1 MIRNIVFDM
10 GKVLV
15 DYSGMPV
22 CLHFTDNEALAKR
35 ICTAVFDSSEWVL
48 LDMGV
53 IKEKDGIEKMISRL
67 DTEEEKEL
75 AVKCFDHWHEY
86 NMTARPEMGDL
97 YFPFCSREGTGSFP
111 GVPYHNGLHR
121 SPPSSWP
128 LHQSPDDG

>member
-22 CLHFTDNEALAKR
+22 CRHFTDNEALAKR
-35 ICTAVFDSSEWVL
+35 ICTAVFDSPEWVL

-67 DTEEEKEL
+67 DTEEEKEEIYEQI
-75 AVKCFDHWHEY
+75 AKVFIRMAQK
-86 NMTARPEMGDL
+86 DL
-97 YFPFCSREGTGSFP
+97 KRNE
-111 GVPYHNGLHR
+111 NKQKR
-121 SPPSSWP
+121 
-128 LHQSPDDG
+128 